1 MLSTTTTNVM
11 LLPINYD
18 NAWHHKRD
26 VVAHQLTLQTW
37 CCCPSATTTHDTT
50 NPNLDHKPRK
60 SPLREK
66 EDTLNTCR
74 RPKKGLGRD
83 LGRGTMNEDRRDFG
97 NKLSWPKYMSPEAL
111 GPKNPSSRDL
121 KTQENRLSSR
131 HPKFHDEF
139 SPRPL
144 NYWRPEASFGTLEAS
159 QKWTKNL
166 EKKQHKFEP
175 KKQQPRNRKWDQKQL
190 KMGARGSSQK
200 VCFWFSQ
207 F

>member
-1 MLSTTTTNVM
+1 MLSTTTTTAM

-26 VVAHQLTLQTW
+26 VVAHQLTPQTW

-50 NPNLDHKPRK
+50 NPNLNHKARK

-74 RPKKGLGRD
+74 RPKKALGRD

-111 GPKNPSSRDL
+111 GPKNPSSRGL
-121 KTQENRLSSR
+121 KTQENRFSSR
-131 HPKFHDEF
+131 HPKPHDEF

-144 NYWRPEASFGTLEAS
+144 NYWRPDTSFGTLEAS
-159 QKWTKNL
+159 QKWSKNL
-166 EKKQHKFEP
+166 
-175 KKQQPRNRKWDQKQL
+175 
-190 KMGARGSSQK
+190 
-200 VCFWFSQ
+200 
-207 F
+207 